1 LHVYYPTGQS
11 NAIKPEK
18 SRNIDVADHKVGGA
32 KLKVGGAAAPP
43 FVGIGNSTHDL
54 YTHVSYLHTI
64 PTL

>member
-1 LHVYYPTGQS
+1 MQHLHVYYPTGQS

-43 FVGIGNSTHDL
+43 FV
-54 YTHVSYLHTI
+54 
-64 PTL
+64 